1 MTRSLSNCCNLTSV
15 IGSSSSFCPPVAYYD
30 LQGLHLG
37 DQKETSHLWQLW
49 TGSRTWNNV
58 IAKCTGYLEK
68 MSLKSISSSR
78 ANLYQ
83 PLWTALKFTLLM
95 CTSKIHLSIS
105 LKGTHLYHGFVS
117 EWILGRTRY
126 HQWPE
131 ITFANQHI
139 SNYWLLSPPTI
150 VDQQPITISF
160 IAIIYHSPALTSTDY
175 HHAYQRHQNHPI

>member
-1 MTRSLSNCCNLTSV
+1 MTRRLSNCCNLTSV

-30 LQGLHLG
+30 LQGLHLD
-37 DQKETSHLWQLW
+37 DQKETSHLRQRW

-83 PLWTALKFTLLM
+83 PLWTVLKFTLLM

-105 LKGTHLYHGFVS
+105 LNGTHLCHGFVS
-117 EWILGRTRY
+117 ECILGRTRY

-139 SNYWLLSPPTI
+139 SNYCKRLPSHTGQEQACTRITWLFGWLVVTMPKMGEYTEK
-150 VDQQPITISF
+150 
-160 IAIIYHSPALTSTDY
+160 
-175 HHAYQRHQNHPI
+175 